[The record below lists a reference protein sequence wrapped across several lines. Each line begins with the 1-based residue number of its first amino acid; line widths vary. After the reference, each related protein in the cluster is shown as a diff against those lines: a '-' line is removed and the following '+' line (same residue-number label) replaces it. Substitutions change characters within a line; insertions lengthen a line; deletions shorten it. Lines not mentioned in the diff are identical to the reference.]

1 MVGKQKV
8 KATKAK
14 RPVSVG
20 TQCEVG
26 MCNPQRTQGLKTNPK
41 KGSANTLISI
51 KGPGLLLAGHV
62 TKQGGSNDLTFVRLR
77 IDGKSVID
85 LSFAGASNWGLTQ
98 INPYGL
104 VLLKGGPVQNF
115 TFGWPVPLTF
125 KKSLELTALVKET
138 GVVQIIANIVR
149 GTSG

>member
-1 MVGKQKV
+1 MAGKK
-8 KATKAK
+8 KARRILAK
-14 RPVSVG
+14 RVVSTG

-41 KGSANTLISI
+41 KGSANKLISI

-62 TKQGGSNDLTFVRLR
+62 SKQGGSNDLTFVRLR

-85 LSFAGASNWGLTQ
+85 LSFAAASNLGLTQ
-98 INPYGL
+98 SNPYGL

-125 KKSLELTALVKET
+125 KKSLELSVLVKET
-138 GVVQIIANIVR
+138 GVVQVIANIVR